1 MDNHEAF
8 DEFPDLTRFLR
19 YITDER
25 LLFNAA
31 VHGTVPEE
39 WQRMLQRASV
49 YARRAAQR
57 SASPAAPTT
66 TSSNRSG
73 MRTGPGPSGCRATPT
88 STSSGWPAKKSNP
101 MSIETHRRC
110 DGRAPGSQQQ
120 KREGVR

>member
-1 MDNHEAF
+1 MDNNEAF

-49 YARRAAQR
+49 YARRAAQEVGLSHGAYDDIIKPVWDEDGVWTQR
-57 SASPAAPTT
+57 M
-66 TSSNRSG
+66 SG
-73 MRTGPGPSGCRATPT
+73 DAYLDLLRLAGEDVEPDVYRDPP
-88 STSSGWPAKKSNP
+88 
-101 MSIETHRRC
+101 E
-110 DGRAPGSQQQ
+110 
-120 KREGVR
+120 V